1 MTAAAIP
8 APKIE
13 QVARGPITVS
23 IMLATLMNAL
33 DTTIANVALPHIQGS
48 VSASQE
54 QITWVLT
61 SYIVAAAIMTPMTGW
76 LSGRIGRKLLFL
88 ISIVGF
94 TIASMLCGAATSL
107 FEIVLFRLLQ
117 GLFGASLIPLSQA
130 VLLDINPVAKHGQA
144 MAVWGM
150 GVMLGPILGPGL
162 GGWLTDNVSW
172 RWVFYINLPVGI
184 LAFMGV
190 WLFIKDN
197 KHDNPKPFDFFG
209 FGTLITFVAAAQ
221 MFCDRGPSQDWFSS
235 KEIWAELI
243 IAIVAFYLFIVH
255 TITSKHPFF
264 DRALSRDR
272 NFVIATVFGFCL
284 GVLLFSTLAL
294 LPPMLQ
300 NLMGYPVMTSGLVT
314 MPRGVGTL
322 LSMFVVGRL
331 MGRIDTRLILFVG
344 FSMSA
349 IALWQMSN
357 FSLEMGYAPIVI
369 SGLIQGFGIG
379 LIFVPLSALAF
390 ATLNPAL
397 RAEASSVYNL
407 VRNLGSSVGISIM
420 IALQT
425 YLASVSHSDQIS
437 KLDPAD
443 PTTAQVLPP
452 GGGGGSGGMA
462 GVIEGL
468 NGEITRQATMVSYVD
483 VFRMMVFMTLCVIPL
498 LLLLS
503 KPKSTK
509 VDPAHAVAD

>member
-1 MTAAAIP
+1 MSVTTAAV
-8 APKIE
+8 APKSDQI
-13 QVARGPITVS
+13 ARGPITIS

-48 VSASQE
+48 VSASAE

-107 FEIVLFRLLQ
+107 FGIVLFRLLQ
-117 GLFGASLIPLSQA
+117 GLFGASLIPISQA
-130 VLLDINPVAKHGQA
+130 VLLDINPVEKHGQA

-150 GVMLGPILGPGL
+150 GVMLGPILGPAL
-162 GGWLTDNVSW
+162 GGWLTDNFSW

-190 WLFIKDN
+190 WLFIKEN

-209 FGTLITFVAAAQ
+209 FGTLITFIAAIQ
-221 MFCDRGPSQDWFSS
+221 LMFDRGPSQDWFASV
-235 KEIWAELI
+235 EIWAEAI
-243 IAIVAFYLFIVH
+243 IAVIAFYLFFVH
-255 TITSKHPFF
+255 TLTAKHPFF

-272 NFVIATVFGFCL
+272 NFVVSTVFGFAL

-314 MPRGVGTL
+314 MPRGLGTL
-322 LSMFVVGRL
+322 ASMFVVGRL
-331 MGRIDTRLILFVG
+331 MGRIDVRVILFIG

-349 IALWQMSN
+349 VALWQMTR
-357 FSLEMGYAPIVI
+357 FTLDMGYWPVVS

-379 LIFVPLSALAF
+379 LIFVPLSASAF
-390 ATLNPAL
+390 ATLNPVL

-407 VRNLGSSVGISIM
+407 VRNLGSSVGISVM
-420 IALQT
+420 VAMQT
-425 YLASVSHSDQIS
+425 YLVNVSHQDQIEHVS
-437 KLDPAD
+437 PDN
-443 PTTAQVLPP
+443 QVFRANIPSVFAP
-452 GGGGGSGGMA
+452 GGGGGTL
-462 GVIEGL
+462 EGL
-468 NGEITRQATMVSYVD
+468 NAEITRQATMVSYID
-483 VFRMMVFMTLCVIPL
+483 VFRLMIILTLATMPL
-498 LLLLS
+498 LVFLR
-503 KPKSTK
+503 KPRSSK

>member
-1 MTAAAIP
+1 MTVAAIP
-8 APKIE
+8 APSPEKI
-13 QVARGPITVS
+13 ARVPITIA

-76 LSGRIGRKLLFL
+76 LSGRIGRKQLFL

-94 TIASMLCGAATSL
+94 TVASMLCGAATSL

-117 GLFGASLIPLSQA
+117 GLFGASLVPLSQA
-130 VLLDINPVAKHGQA
+130 VLLDINPPEKHGQA

-162 GGWLTDNVSW
+162 GGWLTDNFSW

-190 WLFIKDN
+190 WLFIKGN

-209 FGTLITFVAAAQ
+209 FGSLVTFIAAAQ
-221 MFCDRGPSQDWFSS
+221 MFCDRGPSQDWFAS
-235 KEIWAELI
+235 KEIWTELI
-243 IAIVAFYLFIVH
+243 VAVVAFYLFITH
-255 TITSKHPFF
+255 TITAKHPFF

-272 NFVIATVFGFCL
+272 NFVVATVFGFAL

-314 MPRGVGTL
+314 MPRGIGTL
-322 LSMFVVGRL
+322 LSMFVVGRA
-331 MGRIDTRLILFVG
+331 MGRIDTRLILLTG
-344 FSMSA
+344 FSLSA

-357 FSLEMGYAPIVI
+357 FSLDMGMTPVVI

-390 ATLNPAL
+390 ATLNPSL
-397 RAEASSVYNL
+397 RAEASAVYNL
-407 VRNLGSSVGISIM
+407 VRNLGSSVGISAV
-420 IALQT
+420 IAMQT
-425 YLASVSHSDQIS
+425 YLGDVSHADQ
-437 KLDPAD
+437 AAHVD
-443 PTTAQVLPP
+443 PTNPFLSQVLPA
-452 GGGGGSGGMA
+452 GGGA
-462 GVIEGL
+462 AAIEGL
-468 NGEITRQATMVSYVD
+468 NAEITRQAAMVSYVD
-483 VFRMMVFMTLCVIPL
+483 VFRMMVFMTLAVIPL
-498 LLLLS
+498 LVLLS

>member
-1 MTAAAIP
+1 
-8 APKIE
+8 
-13 QVARGPITVS
+13 
-23 IMLATLMNAL
+23 
-33 DTTIANVALPHIQGS
+33 LPHIQGS
-48 VSASQE
+48 VSASAE

-130 VLLDINPVAKHGQA
+130 VLLDINPPEKHGQA

-162 GGWLTDNVSW
+162 GGWLTDNFSW

-184 LAFMGV
+184 LAFMWV

-209 FGTLITFVAAAQ
+209 FGSLVTFVAAAQ
-221 MFCDRGPSQDWFSS
+221 MFCDRGPSQDWFAS
-235 KEIWAELI
+235 KEVWTELI
-243 IAIVAFYLFIVH
+243 VAVVAFYLFITH

-272 NFVIATVFGFCL
+272 NFVVATVFGFAL

-314 MPRGVGTL
+314 MPRGIGTL

-331 MGRIDTRLILFVG
+331 MGRVDTRLILLTG
-344 FSMSA
+344 FSLSA
-349 IALWQMSN
+349 LALWQMSN
-357 FSLEMGYAPIVI
+357 FSLDMGMTPVVV

-390 ATLNPAL
+390 ATLNPSL
-397 RAEASSVYNL
+397 RAEASAVYNL
-407 VRNLGSSVGISIM
+407 VRNLGSSVGISAV
-420 IALQT
+420 IAMQT
-425 YLASVSHSDQIS
+425 YLGNVSHADQ
-437 KLDPAD
+437 AAHVD
-443 PTTAQVLPP
+443 PTNPFLSQVLPA
-452 GGGGGSGGMA
+452 GGGA
-462 GVIEGL
+462 AAIEGL
-468 NGEITRQATMVSYVD
+468 NAEITRQAAMVSYVD
-483 VFRMMVFMTLCVIPL
+483 VFRMMVFMTLAVIPL

>member
-1 MTAAAIP
+1 MSTSTTTADAAV
-8 APKIE
+8 APRSE
-13 QVARGPITVS
+13 QIARGPITIS

-48 VSASQE
+48 VSASQD

-94 TIASMLCGAATSL
+94 TVASMLCGAAQSL
-107 FEIVLFRLLQ
+107 FQIVLFRLLQ
-117 GLFGASLIPLSQA
+117 GLFGASLIPISQA
-130 VLLDINPVAKHGQA
+130 VLLDINPVHKHGQA

-150 GVMLGPILGPGL
+150 GVMLGPILGPAL
-162 GGWLTDNVSW
+162 GGWLTDNFSW

-190 WLFIKDN
+190 WLFIKEN

-209 FGTLITFVAAAQ
+209 FGTLITFVGAAQ
-221 MFCDRGPSQDWFSS
+221 MVCDRGPSLDWFSS
-235 KEIWAELI
+235 KEIWTE
-243 IAIVAFYLFIVH
+243 AIVAIIALYLFLIH
-255 TITSKHPFF
+255 TITSEHPFF

-272 NFVIATVFGFCL
+272 NFVVATIFGFAL

-331 MGRIDTRLILFVG
+331 MGRVDTRIILLVG
-344 FSMSA
+344 FSLSA
-349 IALWQMSN
+349 IALWQMTN
-357 FSLEMGYAPIVI
+357 FSLEMGPMPVVV
-369 SGLIQGFGIG
+369 SGVIQGFGIG
-379 LIFVPLSALAF
+379 LIFVPLSATAF
-390 ATLNPAL
+390 ATLNPSL

-420 IALQT
+420 VAMQT
-425 YLASVSHSDQIS
+425 YLADVSHADQAAHVDRTNPLIPS
-437 KLDPAD
+437 I
-443 PTTAQVLPP
+443 LPP
-452 GGGGGSGGMA
+452 GGGPSSLEA
-462 GVIEGL
+462 L

-483 VFRMMVFMTLCVIPL
+483 VFRLMVILTLATIPL
-498 LLLLS
+498 LVFLK

>member
-1 MTAAAIP
+1 MSSPSATSTASFDN
-8 APKIE
+8 
-13 QVARGPITVS
+13 VARGPITVS

-48 VSASQE
+48 VQASQE

-130 VLLDINPVAKHGQA
+130 VLLDINPVEKHGQA

-150 GVMLGPILGPGL
+150 GVMLGPILGPAL
-162 GGWLTDNVSW
+162 GGWLTDNFSW

-184 LAFMGV
+184 LAFTGV

-209 FGTLITFVAAAQ
+209 FGTLITFVAAIQ
-221 MFCDRGPSQDWFSS
+221 MFLDRGPSEDWFDSL
-235 KEIWAELI
+235 EIWTE
-243 IAIVAFYLFIVH
+243 AIVALVAFYLFIVH
-255 TITSKHPFF
+255 TMTAKHPFF
-264 DRALSRDR
+264 DRALSKDR
-272 NFVIATVFGFCL
+272 NFVVATIFGFAL

-300 NLMGYPVMTSGLVT
+300 NLMDYPVVTSGMVT
-314 MPRGVGTL
+314 MPRGLGTL
-322 LSMFVVGRL
+322 ASMFVVGRL
-331 MGRIDTRLILFVG
+331 MGRVDTRLILLTG
-344 FSMSA
+344 FSLSA
-349 IALWQMSN
+349 VALWQMTQ
-357 FSLEMGYAPIVI
+357 FSLDMGPAPIVI

-407 VRNLGSSVGISIM
+407 VRNLGSSVGISVM
-420 IALQT
+420 IAVQT
-425 YLASVSHSDQIS
+425 YLVEVSHQDQIS
-437 KLDPAD
+437 HVD
-443 PTTAQVLPP
+443 PTDPTIGTGGFARAFDLHSTAGL
-452 GGGGGSGGMA
+452 S
-462 GVIEGL
+462 GL
-468 NGEITRQATMVSYVD
+468 NGEITRQATMVSYID
-483 VFRMMVFMTLCVIPL
+483 VFQLMVWVTLGTIPL
-498 LLLLS
+498 LLLLR

-509 VDPAHAVAD
+509 IDPAHAIAD

>member
-1 MTAAAIP
+1 
-8 APKIE
+8 
-13 QVARGPITVS
+13 
-23 IMLATLMNAL
+23 
-33 DTTIANVALPHIQGS
+33 
-48 VSASQE
+48 
-54 QITWVLT
+54 
-61 SYIVAAAIMTPMTGW
+61 
-76 LSGRIGRKLLFL
+76 
-88 ISIVGF
+88 
-94 TIASMLCGAATSL
+94 
-107 FEIVLFRLLQ
+107 
-117 GLFGASLIPLSQA
+117 
-130 VLLDINPVAKHGQA
+130 
-144 MAVWGM
+144 
-150 GVMLGPILGPGL
+150 
-162 GGWLTDNVSW
+162 
-172 RWVFYINLPVGI
+172 
-184 LAFMGV
+184 MGV

-209 FGTLITFVAAAQ
+209 FGTLVTFVAAAQ

-243 IAIVAFYLFIVH
+243 IAGVALYLFLVH
-255 TITSKHPFF
+255 TISAKHPFF

-272 NFVIATVFGFCL
+272 NFVVATVFGFCL

-300 NLMGYPVMTSGLVT
+300 NLMGYPVMTSGMVT
-314 MPRGVGTL
+314 MPRGIGTL

-331 MGRIDTRLILFVG
+331 MGRVDTRLILLVG
-344 FSMSA
+344 FSLSA

-357 FSLEMGYAPIVI
+357 FSLEMGITPVVV

-390 ATLNPAL
+390 ATLNPNL

-425 YLASVSHSDQIS
+425 YLASVSHGDQTAQ
-437 KLDPAD
+437 LDPTN

-452 GGGGGSGGMA
+452 GGGSGGLSA
-462 GVIEGL
+462 TIEGL

-509 VDPAHAVAD
+509 VEPAHAVAD